1 MVTVIDRR
9 WFLTGAAALI
19 AAPKSLAASTPQRV
33 VTLEW
38 TATEIAISLG
48 ISPVGC
54 AELAGYRTWVNVAND
69 GLAGSIDVG
78 RRQQPSLEAIRKLR
92 PDLIL
97 SSRFRHASLE
107 PVLTDIAP
115 VSLIDDQ
122 AADGDMLAAVYRST
136 QQAGAALGRDEDAAA
151 LLVRF
156 DNDMEMLKR
165 RFGDR
170 IAGKKLLVAQPLPGV
185 PRLRIFAPNSSVAAL
200 LGKIGFDDAMDL
212 SSQPFGFTTIDLE
225 GLATLD
231 GESTLIILADAIPDD
246 LRNAALWPILPV
258 VAQGNVRLSGAPSWP
273 FGSTA
278 SLRELVGDIASQ
290 FS

>member
-1 MVTVIDRR
+1 M
-9 WFLTGAAALI
+9 I
-19 AAPKSLAASTPQRV
+19 AAPKSLAASVPQRV

-38 TATEIAISLG
+38 TATEIALSLG
-48 ISPVGC
+48 ILPVGC
-54 AELAGYRTWVNVAND
+54 AEVAGYRTWVNVANN
-69 GLAGSIDVG
+69 GLARSTDVG
-78 RRQQPSLEAIRKLR
+78 RRQQPSLEAIRKLQ
-92 PDLIL
+92 PDIIL
-97 SSRFRHASLE
+97 SSRFRHAPLE
-107 PVLTDIAP
+107 KALADIAP

-136 QQAGAALGRDEDAAA
+136 QQAGAALGRADDAAG

-156 DNDMEMLKR
+156 DNDIEMLKH
-165 RFGDR
+165 RFADR

-185 PRLRIFAPNSSVAAL
+185 PRLRIFAPNSSVAVL
-200 LGKIGFDDAMDL
+200 LGKIGFDHAMDL

-246 LRNAALWPILPV
+246 LRNAALWSLLPV
-258 VAQGNVRLSGAPSWP
+258 VAQGNVRPSGVSSWP

-278 SLRELVGDIASQ
+278 SLRELVGDIASR